1 MLVKTDFG
9 TYEVSARIEQY
20 SNNGTLAILLW
31 SPEEGPF
38 AKLTVNIEDSDSL
51 ASESKAFVDTNN
63 CPWAEEFI
71 QENGLGEFTGIYGNS
86 GFCTYPLYEFNIGKL
101 KSL

>member
-1 MLVKTDFG
+1 M
-9 TYEVSARIEQY
+9 
-20 SNNGTLAILLW
+20 
-31 SPEEGPF
+31 
-38 AKLTVNIEDSDSL
+38 NIEDSDSL

-86 GFCTYPLYEFNIGKL
+86 GFCTYPLYEFNLGKL
-101 KSL
+101 KSS